1 MNFKISLSQF
11 LPQFLS
17 KISQKLSHLTL
28 TAGLLLSLSGCQMLH
43 PYKIPV
49 QQGRIITDQQVASL
63 SPGMTEEQ
71 VQFILGTP
79 GTKDPFE
86 TNSWYYIYTHQ
97 EKNYPMTEKQL
108 IVVFKDHK
116 LIQINGNYARPTPST
131 PSPSDTSNL
140 PQTAQTPTPLISTG
154 S

>member
-1 MNFKISLSQF
+1 MNFKISLSK
-11 LPQFLS
+11 FLS
-17 KISQKLSHLTL
+17 KSLSKTSRKLSHLSL
-28 TAGLLLSLSGCQMLH
+28 TTGLLLSLSGCGMLH

-49 QQGRIITDQQVASL
+49 QQGRIITDQQIASL

-86 TNSWYYIYTHQ
+86 TSSWYYIYTHK

-108 IVVFKDHK
+108 ILVFKDHK
-116 LIQINGNYARPTPST
+116 LIQINGNYAMPAPSHA
-131 PSPSDTSNL
+131 SDTTNL
-140 PQTAQTPTPLISTG
+140 PQTAQTPTPLISSG